1 MGLGRQAGMQG
12 GNCVP
17 EKALA
22 RGLSLY
28 WGVSVCI
35 IDSQDTMNE
44 WKRKDL
50 RVKKEQQEKNE
61 RAWYLF
67 TLSVTASVSP
77 SHKPPGRPSA
87 QSLTL
92 EAPWANICHDFV
104 LQSASR

>member
-1 MGLGRQAGMQG
+1 M
-12 GNCVP
+12 
-17 EKALA
+17 
-22 RGLSLY
+22 
-28 WGVSVCI
+28 CI

-67 TLSVTASVSP
+67 TVSVTASVSP